1 MSGTNRLIRKIDNA
15 EGMVQVSNRA
25 VAQHPANSTRNSG
38 QALDV
43 PQAEPMGL
51 RVGFDPARLGA
62 LADDLEVDAFLD
74 LSRRLI
80 DGDVFG

>member
-1 MSGTNRLIRKIDNA
+1 MSRTNRLIREIDHA
-15 EGMVQVSNRA
+15 EGMDQTSNRA
-25 VAQHPANSTRNSG
+25 VAQYPANSTCNSG
-38 QALDV
+38 EALEV

-62 LADDLEVDAFLD
+62 LADDLEVGAFLD
-74 LSRRLI
+74 LSRCLI